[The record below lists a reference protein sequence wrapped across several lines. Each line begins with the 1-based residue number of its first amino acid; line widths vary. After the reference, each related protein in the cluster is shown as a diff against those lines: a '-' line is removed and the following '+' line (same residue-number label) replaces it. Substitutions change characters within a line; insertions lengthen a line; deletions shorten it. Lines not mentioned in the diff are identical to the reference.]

1 LTRRADGALRI
12 VRSQVQV
19 GEVSRV
25 SFLSAR
31 EALEQAD
38 LAQVQA
44 QTARYTDTAAL
55 FEALGG
61 G

>member
-12 VRSQVQV
+12 VRS
-19 GEVSRV
+19 
-25 SFLSAR
+25 
-31 EALEQAD
+31 
-38 LAQVQA
+38 QVQA

-61 G
+61 GWWNRTDIPAP